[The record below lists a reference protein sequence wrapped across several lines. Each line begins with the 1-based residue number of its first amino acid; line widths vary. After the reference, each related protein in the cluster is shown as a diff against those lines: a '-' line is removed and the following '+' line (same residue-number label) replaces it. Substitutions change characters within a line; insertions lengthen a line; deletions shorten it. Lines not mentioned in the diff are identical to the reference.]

1 MSSITGYEF
10 LINIKRI
17 LTVLALYNPL
27 ARGTVQGHGHVL
39 SLRSVSPNFRSTAL
53 GDPGVFSKTSPN
65 MSCRLN
71 SIMFYSSMQSI
82 FKMYTDFDGINNM
95 KIHSLTGMWTYHCSP
110 GGPSQGASPLTP
122 VSVVLKPLRLRGK
135 QRLCPSCPS
144 GGQTSALRT
153 FTWGDLSL
161 TFPF

>member
-1 MSSITGYEF
+1 MSSIMGYEF

-95 KIHSLTGMWTYHCSP
+95 KIHLKVLLISS
-110 GGPSQGASPLTP
+110 SFFPLYIISKKYQWILSTMLP
-122 VSVVLKPLRLRGK
+122 YGCLKYI
-135 QRLCPSCPS
+135 
-144 GGQTSALRT
+144 
-153 FTWGDLSL
+153 
-161 TFPF
+161 